1 MLRQMKKRVQVLGIA
16 LGVTITSIGC
26 GFQTTEENSSNKKY
40 ILEGTLLE
48 HAVLAKVNGDI
59 GIVSRYNSG
68 QASEKDD
75 HIHYQDILNGDRMTN
90 VSGDVCIRDSYIKNQ
105 SIEEIG
111 RIDSYLTQEE
121 LMQAYHNTLTMENII
136 SILYRIKQ
144 DLQEEQKQFIKK

>member
-26 GFQTTEENSSNKKY
+26 GFQTKEENSSNKKY

-59 GIVSRYNSG
+59 GIVSRQASG

-75 HIHYQDILNGDRMTN
+75 HIHYHDILNGDKMTN
-90 VSGDVCIRDSYIKNQ
+90 VSGDVCIREPYIKNQ

-121 LMQAYHNTLTMENII
+121 LMQAYYNTLTIEDII